1 MYFIRRR
8 TKKKNAILNKI
19 EEKINII
26 QKNNSN
32 ITDDKITTYDD
43 IIFNVR
49 QSILMICKFF
59 HFSFNEVNEQD
70 YDVFLQE
77 LLFIYDYNLE
87 TQKEIDKN
95 KKNTNIDN

>member
-8 TKKKNAILNKI
+8 AKKKNAILNKI
-19 EEKINII
+19 EEKIKII
-26 QKNNSN
+26 QKNNNN
-32 ITDDKITTYDD
+32 ITDVPTYED
-43 IIFNVR
+43 IVFNVR

-77 LLFIYDYNLE
+77 LLFIYDYNQE
-87 TQKEIDKN
+87 MQKEIDKN
-95 KKNTNIDN
+95 KKNANIDN

>member
-1 MYFIRRR
+1 MCHLYLIRRKF
-8 TKKKNAILNKI
+8 KKKNSILNTI
-19 EEKINII
+19 EEKIKII
-26 QKNNSN
+26 QKNNNN
-32 ITDDKITTYDD
+32 ITDNKIITYED

-87 TQKEIDKN
+87 MQKEIDK
-95 KKNTNIDN
+95 KNNR